1 MKDFFGKLGLKYE
14 RSGMPG
20 AKQLNGPQIDKVW
33 KYLDLLHEML
43 MEKGAGV
50 IGDGHAGGGEGH
62 GPRHR
67 HGGQDA
73 VWSGKD
79 DASL

>member
-50 IGDGHAGGGEGH
+50 IGDGTLDYLQKVQALYFMCV
-62 GPRHR
+62 RY
-67 HGGQDA
+67 
-73 VWSGKD
+73 
-79 DASL
+79 LLIF